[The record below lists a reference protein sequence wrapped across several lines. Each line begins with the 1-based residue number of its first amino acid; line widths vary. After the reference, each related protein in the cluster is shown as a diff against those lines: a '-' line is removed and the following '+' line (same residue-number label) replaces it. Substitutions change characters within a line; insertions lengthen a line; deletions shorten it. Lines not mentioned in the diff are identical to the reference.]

1 MDSWPY
7 GPRGHL
13 RIQIQNHV
21 GRLSISTHTLT
32 PMQLHSTG
40 VCIRAW
46 YPPPPSH
53 APLTC
58 SSMAASRPQLV
69 RREERCG
76 RPLLKTRARM
86 MNWARAT
93 R

>member
-46 YPPPPSH
+46 YPPPPISR
-53 APLTC
+53 APHLQQYGGQQ
-58 SSMAASRPQLV
+58 APVGA
-69 RREERCG
+69 
-76 RPLLKTRARM
+76 
-86 MNWARAT
+86 
-93 R
+93 